1 MSELPAFLRLLFGY
15 EEGLPLTFTQL
26 FFWGFFVVVLA
37 GFAVVHKRIAVRN
50 AWLFVASLFFY
61 YKTSGLFVLILL
73 FSTVSDFTIA
83 HLIHRATSL
92 SHKRLWLALSVS
104 INLLLLGYFKYA
116 HFLVENINR
125 AFGTHYVEIN
135 WFAQWGN
142 GLFGTSHV
150 VDRILLPVGISFFTF
165 QAISYAVDVYRDEIK
180 PVRGILDFGFFVS
193 FFPQLVAGPIVR
205 AAAFIP
211 QVLAPYQLSRRDF
224 GLAVFWILNGLVK
237 KVVIGD
243 HIALNFIDRVFN
255 DPMRYS
261 GFECMMALFA
271 YSLQVYADFSGYT
284 DIAIGVALLM
294 GFKLATNFNSP
305 YKAVHVGEFWKRWH
319 MSLSTWLRDYLYIPL
334 GGNRGA
340 SLGTWICLGL
350 LVGVAVLLSGAFW
363 LVPLALAVVAL
374 GVLLARWIPG
384 FNNWTT
390 TNANLMITML
400 LGGLW
405 HGASWMFV
413 IWGGLNGLAL
423 VFYNAHLHHLHAH
436 LVPQPDAGGG
446 EQHPA
451 PDRIRIHAVGDP
463 RRADRF
469 QERVRTDAR
478 GLRDPLV
485 ADQLQ
490 TKLPGTL
497 RRSALVGDGTCLY
510 RRGVHDVPV
519 RGGGERAVHL
529 FPVLSAGP
537 PVAQPRPPVALQRSP
552 LFAGC
557 ACFAFTTTVQH
568 QHPNNTGLR
577 ARETPPPVA
586 ARKPPGAKATK
597 ERRNAP
603 PTEPS
608 PHQGCPGHRTGA
620 HPSSREPG
628 AP

>member
-1 MSELPAFLRLLFGY
+1 MSGRMPHSRATRHSSLATHPRTSGTPRMSELPAFLRLLFGY

-423 VFYNAHLHHLHAH
+423 VFYKAWSKVSPWKHATGWAAHASAVLVTLTFITFTRIWFRSPTLEVANSILHQIGYAFSPS
-436 LVPQPDAGGG
+436 VI
-446 EQHPA
+446 PA
-451 PDRIRIHAVGDP
+451 V
-463 RRADRF
+463 
-469 QERVRTDAR
+469 
-478 GLRDPLV
+478 
-485 ADQLQ
+485 
-490 TKLPGTL
+490 
-497 RRSALVGDGTCLY
+497 LVGFKSVFALMLLGYVIHWLPTSFKRTY
-510 RRGVHDVPV
+510 RERFADLPLWAMGLVCTGVVFMTYQFAAAGSVP
-519 RGGGERAVHL
+519 
-529 FPVLSAGP
+529 FIYF
-537 PVAQPRPPVALQRSP
+537 Q
-552 LFAGC
+552 F
-557 ACFAFTTTVQH
+557 
-568 QHPNNTGLR
+568 
-577 ARETPPPVA
+577 
-586 ARKPPGAKATK
+586 
-597 ERRNAP
+597 
-603 PTEPS
+603 
-608 PHQGCPGHRTGA
+608 
-620 HPSSREPG
+620 
-628 AP
+628 